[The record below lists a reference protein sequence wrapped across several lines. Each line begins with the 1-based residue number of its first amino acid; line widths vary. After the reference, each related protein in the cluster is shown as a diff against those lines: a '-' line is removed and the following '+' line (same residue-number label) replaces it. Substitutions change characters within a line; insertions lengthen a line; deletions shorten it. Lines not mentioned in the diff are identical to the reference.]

1 MIDFVGKRFWWFL
14 LSAAV
19 LVPGIIS
26 LAIPQ
31 RNLPLGLT
39 LGIEFTSG
47 SSITLHFDQKVEQ
60 SDLRALL
67 AQIGYGDAILQREI
81 SAEGNFLVRTG
92 EIKSSADKD
101 TLISKLTDKFGHVTA
116 NFDTVAP
123 IVASE
128 TVRNAALAVAVAA
141 IAILLYISYAFRKVQ
156 KPFRYGVCAII
167 AMVHDIFV
175 VLGVFSIL
183 GRFFNL
189 EIDAM
194 FITGMLTVVGYSVHD
209 TIVVFD
215 RIREN
220 SQKGISKD
228 FGEIVNYS
236 VNQTLGRS
244 LNTSLTVLFVLVAL
258 FLFGGAT
265 IKNFILVLLI
275 GIITGTYSSIFN
287 AAQLLVVWEKKEWG
301 KFIFWRPLLR
311 RAPAEN
317 RKAVV

>member
-14 LSAAV
+14 LSAVV

-26 LAIPQ
+26 LSIF
-31 RNLPLGLT
+31 GLKP
-39 LGIEFTSG
+39 GIEFTSG
-47 SSITLHFDQKVEQ
+47 STITLQFDQKVEQ
-60 SDLRALL
+60 SDLRTYLG
-67 AQIGYGDAILQREI
+67 QVGYADVILQRTV
-81 SAEGNFLVRTG
+81 EGNFLLRTR
-92 EIKSSADKD
+92 EITSDVKD
-101 TLISKLTDKFGHVTA
+101 ALMVKLKDKFGEVKA
-116 NFDTVAP
+116 LDFFSVSP

-128 TVRNAALAVAVAA
+128 TASRSAVAVAVTA
-141 IAILLYISYAFRKVQ
+141 IAILIYISWAFRKVQ

-167 AMVHDIFV
+167 AMLHDVFV
-175 VLGVFSIL
+175 VLGIFSIL
-183 GRFFNL
+183 GRLFNL

-194 FITGMLTVVGYSVHD
+194 FIAGMLTVVGYSVHD

-220 SQKGISKD
+220 SIKGVSKD

-236 VNQTLGRS
+236 LQQTLGRS
-244 LNTSLTVLFVLVAL
+244 LNTSLTTLFVIVAL

-275 GIITGTYSSIFN
+275 GIVTGTYSSIFN

-301 KFIFWRPLLR
+301 KFLFWRPLLKR
-311 RAPAEN
+311 TQSEN

>member
-1 MIDFVGKRFWWFL
+1 MIDFVGKRFWWFA
-14 LSAAV
+14 LSAIV

-26 LAIPQ
+26 LIIFQLRP
-31 RNLPLGLT
+31 
-39 LGIEFTSG
+39 GIEFSSG
-47 SSITLHFDQKVEQ
+47 STITLQFEQKVEQ
-60 SDLRALL
+60 SDLRTYLG
-67 AQIGYGDAILQREI
+67 QIGYTDVILQRT
-81 SAEGNFLVRTG
+81 AEGNFLLRTR
-92 EIKSSADKD
+92 EITSEVKD
-101 TLISKLTDKFGHVTA
+101 ALVVKLKDKFGDVKA
-116 NFDTVAP
+116 LDFFSVSP

-128 TVRNAALAVAVAA
+128 TANRSAVAVAVTA
-141 IAILLYISYAFRKVQ
+141 IGILFYISWAFRKVK

-167 AMVHDIFV
+167 AMIHDVFV

-183 GRFFNL
+183 GRLFNV

-194 FITGMLTVVGYSVHD
+194 FIAGMLTVVGYSVHD

-220 SQKGISKD
+220 SIKGVSKD

-236 VNQTLGRS
+236 LLQTIGRS
-244 LNTSLTVLFVLVAL
+244 LNTSLTTLFVIVAL

-275 GIITGTYSSIFN
+275 GIVTGTYSSIFN

-301 KFIFWRPLLR
+301 KFLIWRLLLR
-311 RAPAEN
+311 RTQSEN